1 MEDERAEQSARVAP
15 ALGLEFS
22 PSFNSTTPTSSL
34 AVSRDGRTPAIL
46 LTMVRHK
53 KDNFSRGGKKPSNP
67 RARPVPRGDGDGS
80 AAGSSRPAY
89 KAACWDMGHC
99 DPKRCS
105 GKRLM
110 KLGLMRE
117 LHVGQRFPG
126 VIVSPNAK
134 KIVSPADR
142 ELMEQYGAAVVE
154 CSWVRVKEVPWSR
167 IGGKCE
173 RLLPYLIAANTV
185 NYGKPWRLNC
195 VEALAACFFICGH
208 EEWAQD
214 VLKNFR
220 YGQAFLDIN
229 AELLKRYAACSTEE
243 DVKRTEEEWLAKIEQ
258 EYEDSRAE
266 DPEDIWTKGN
276 TNRMPAAP
284 GSDDDDDDEDDSE
297 EGSDKEGEDESEE
310 EEDKDP
316 FAISD
321 DSEDDDQMAQI
332 RQKILNS
339 KSFQNPS
346 TSDKPQP
353 EKIERP
359 QQLYVDSDAESG
371 SAGSE
376 DEDFDKII
384 NATTVTDRT
393 GIKAIQR
400 RRAQETVTASFSRT
414 EVSAPKRW

>member
-1 MEDERAEQSARVAP
+1 
-15 ALGLEFS
+15 
-22 PSFNSTTPTSSL
+22 
-34 AVSRDGRTPAIL
+34 
-46 LTMVRHK
+46 MVRHK
-53 KDNFSRGGKKPSNP
+53 KDNFSRGGKKFSTP
-67 RARPVPRGDGDGS
+67 RPRPVPCDEDT
-80 AAGSSRPAY
+80 ATSSRPPY
-89 KAACWDMGHC
+89 RAACWDLGHC

-117 LHVGQRFPG
+117 LHIGQRFPG
-126 VIVSPNAK
+126 VIVSYVNCVVCLDFALTIRTRPNAK
-134 KIVSPADR
+134 KVVSPADR
-142 ELMEQYGAAVVE
+142 ELMEQHGAAVVE

-195 VEALAACFFICGH
+195 VEALAACFYICGH

-220 YGQAFLDIN
+220 YGEAFLDIN
-229 AELLKRYAACSTEE
+229 SQLLKRYAACQTEE

-258 EYEDSRAE
+258 EYEDSRVEGA
-266 DPEDIWTKGN
+266 DDIWTVGN
-276 TNRMPAAP
+276 TNRQAP
-284 GSDDDDDDEDDSE
+284 RGDSDEDEDSEDGSDGD
-297 EGSDKEGEDESEE
+297 GEE
-310 EEDKDP
+310 EDEDKDP

-321 DSEDDDQMAQI
+321 DSEDEDQMAEI
-332 RQKILNS
+332 RQKILSS

-346 TSDKPQP
+346 ASDKQQP
-353 EKIERP
+353 EKIARP
-359 QQLYVDSDAESG
+359 EQPVYEDSDAESG

-393 GIKAIQR
+393 GIKEIQR
-400 RRAQETVTASFSRT
+400 RRGKETVSASFSRT
-414 EVSAPKRW
+414 EISAPKRW

>member
-1 MEDERAEQSARVAP
+1 
-15 ALGLEFS
+15 
-22 PSFNSTTPTSSL
+22 
-34 AVSRDGRTPAIL
+34 
-46 LTMVRHK
+46 MVRHK
-53 KDNFSRGGKKPSNP
+53 KENFARGGKKFSNP
-67 RARPVPRGDGDGS
+67 RSRPVPRGDGNDDGEEGAIS
-80 AAGSSRPAY
+80 ARPAF

-110 KLGLMRE
+110 RLGLMRD
-117 LHVGQRFPG
+117 LHIGQRHPG

-134 KIVSPADR
+134 KIISPADR
-142 ELMEQYGAAVVE
+142 ELMEQHGAAVVE

-208 EEWAQD
+208 EEWAQQ
-214 VLKNFR
+214 VLKPFR
-220 YGQAFLDIN
+220 YGEAFLEIN
-229 AELLKRYAACSTEE
+229 HELLKRYAACNSEE
-243 DVKRTEEEWLAKIEQ
+243 EVKRTEEEWLAKIEQ

-266 DPEDIWTKGN
+266 GTNDIWTTGN
-276 TNRMPAAP
+276 TNRLPARH
-284 GSDDDDDDEDDSE
+284 GSDDEDDDSEDGSE
-297 EGSDKEGEDESEE
+297 EENESEE
-310 EEDKDP
+310 EQEDKDP

-321 DSEDDDQMAQI
+321 DSEEEDQMAEI

-346 TSDKPQP
+346 ASDKPQP
-353 EKIERP
+353 EKIAVPEKP
-359 QQLYVDSDAESG
+359 LYVDSDAESG

-376 DEDFDKII
+376 DEDFDNII

-393 GIKAIQR
+393 GIKEIQR
-400 RRAQETVTASFSRT
+400 RRGQETVSASFSRA
-414 EVSAPKRW
+414 EISAPKRW